1 MGGHNASLL
10 SELMTRLPEWIDCSF
25 AISGRIHAGRH
36 SPWKI
41 LRSFQSTQ
49 WSIPTPFSLSLFIPV
64 TKIKRD
70 AYAHTLQIA
79 TIRDK
84 LMVHVCNI
92 RHNLYL
98 SRYLGICNTIFT
110 SIWIFEFINLW
121 NLVEKLVVQNNL
133 SGLDKL
139 ILSYILINLVVIIYK
154 YNMDRE

>member
-98 SRYLGICNTIFT
+98 SRYLGIVIQYLQVFGYLNL
-110 SIWIFEFINLW
+110 SIFELLKFCGKISCT
-121 NLVEKLVVQNNL
+121 K
-133 SGLDKL
+133 
-139 ILSYILINLVVIIYK
+139 
-154 YNMDRE
+154 